1 MSLQDFRDNRAQ
13 EKRAAVIQ
21 AATTLF
27 AECGLN
33 AVSMATLAQAAG
45 VSTATLYRHFVDKE
59 AVFAE
64 VIEYL
69 VRNVLAD
76 HPAEAE
82 DADPVS
88 ALRSVAMRYA
98 TLLSDPMVL
107 GLLRAVVADTDAS
120 SGFRAKLSEYGSAI
134 FANDFEHAIA
144 AIFAQR
150 SPDQSLNVH
159 QASVE
164 LRGMLEHFTV
174 VGGLLFNEVP
184 GPHRLEHLVD
194 RTLDSWHRC
203 WGSKR

>member
-27 AECGLN
+27 AERGLN

-88 ALRSVAMRYA
+88 ALRSVAM
-98 TLLSDPMVL
+98 LPV
-107 GLLRAVVADTDAS
+107 
-120 SGFRAKLSEYGSAI
+120 
-134 FANDFEHAIA
+134 
-144 AIFAQR
+144 
-150 SPDQSLNVH
+150 
-159 QASVE
+159 
-164 LRGMLEHFTV
+164 
-174 VGGLLFNEVP
+174 
-184 GPHRLEHLVD
+184 
-194 RTLDSWHRC
+194 
-203 WGSKR
+203 

>member
-13 EKRAAVIQ
+13 EKRASVIR

-27 AECGLN
+27 AERGFN

-45 VSTATLYRHFVDKE
+45 VSTATVYRHFADKE
-59 AVFAE
+59 AVFGE

-76 HPAEAE
+76 HPAESEHAE
-82 DADPVS
+82 PVS

-120 SGFRAKLSEYGSAI
+120 SGFRARLSEYGNAI
-134 FANDFEHAIA
+134 FANEFQHAIA
-144 AIFAQR
+144 TLFGQR
-150 SPDQSLNVH
+150 NPDQSLNVH

-184 GPHRLEHLVD
+184 GAEHLERLVD
-194 RTLDSWHRC
+194 RTLGSWHRC
-203 WGSKR
+203 WMRD